1 MVAEALRDTWIIGP
15 VLGPLFNLALSPI
28 ERMLKFE
35 VSGTLNNPKLEMKHI
50 PKVLMVP
57 FQLPFQVIDELIPD
71 GEPAQPPPGKRG
83 P

>member
-1 MVAEALRDTWIIGP
+1 
-15 VLGPLFNLALSPI
+15 
-28 ERMLKFE
+28 MLKFE
-35 VSGTLNNPKLEMKHI
+35 VSGTLSNPKLEMKHI

-57 FQLPFQVIDELIPD
+57 FQLPFQVIDELLEAGDD